1 MNTAEA
7 LGYGKSDRLL
17 IVNAD
22 DFGMCHAVNEG
33 VRQLLMEGAISSAT
47 VMMPCPWAKEA
58 VSWAAKHPACDVGVH
73 LTFTSEWPT
82 YKWGPVTRTGS
93 VASLLTEESYFPAD
107 SATVE
112 READPDDIRRE
123 IVSQI
128 ELALRMGLK
137 PSHADNHMGSL
148 YGLHMG
154 RDFLEIVL
162 DVCAAYG
169 LPFRLPRYLEPGD
182 PGISPQAYE
191 IAAARAALADQKGVA
206 IIDHLRS
213 RPFVL
218 GPGETY
224 ESFRD
229 GMAAL
234 LRSLKPG
241 ITEIIIHPSRIDEE
255 LKAIHSHWEKRGME
269 LEVFRDPV
277 IRQVIASEGI
287 RPIRWSELQRL
298 MRKEA

>member
-7 LGYGKSDRLL
+7 LGYDKGDRLF

-22 DFGMCHAVNEG
+22 DFGMCHATNEG
-33 VRQLLMEGAISSAT
+33 VKQLLLEGAVSSAT

-82 YKWGPVTRTGS
+82 YKWGPVTRTEP
-93 VASLLTEESYFPAD
+93 VASLLTAEGYFPAD
-107 SATVE
+107 SAAVE
-112 READPDDIRRE
+112 RRADEDDIRRE

-128 ELALRMGLK
+128 ELALRMGLH

-148 YGLHMG
+148 YGLHTG
-154 RDFLEIVL
+154 RDFLETVL

-182 PGISPQAYE
+182 PGIPPQAYE
-191 IAAARAALADQKGVA
+191 IAEARAALADRKGVA

-213 RPFVL
+213 LPFVQE
-218 GPGETY
+218 PGETY

-255 LKAIHSHWEKRGME
+255 LKAIHSHWAKRGME
-269 LEVFRDPV
+269 FEVFRDAA
-277 IRQVIASEGI
+277 IRRAIAAEGI
-287 RPIRWSELQRL
+287 RQIRWSELQRL